1 MKKFKNQN
9 AITLIALVITIVV
22 LLILAGVALSLV
34 VGEDGITEK
43 AITASKTYDI
53 AGAKEQVD
61 TLVASYAGEF
71 YQEKYIS
78 GNAEATNMAE
88 FIAKQLENE
97 TKVGDYDITITGNTV
112 TVSKGDNKA
121 SGTITADG
129 IVNWDGWTQDGVNV
143 TKGGQTL
150 KVGTKVTGYEV
161 TVRIDGE
168 DTTVS
173 DWYIL
178 GAKGGQLLLTMNKS
192 IENVSLS
199 GQADYYEAGIN
210 KLNTAAGKYSDGNFA
225 TSVRTIDV
233 DDINRVTK
241 FDPESYGEGLYK
253 YGNEITY
260 FWDGSDKPYYSY
272 MDGES
277 EVGDNLYG
285 THNTFHWFDTKS
297 KTWKH
302 LDKDTSVNSD
312 SKKEI
317 TKLTQTYYGY
327 DRDILTDT
335 SAYDLLFA
343 HTAPGDGG
351 SYYPYWLGS
360 PYVRCNDFCV
370 DFGLRYV
377 GNGRVNGNNLAYS
390 NGCESTVSYGLRP
403 VVSLKSDIKTTEVN
417 DGVKIE

>member
-1 MKKFKNQN
+1 MKKFKNKN
-9 AITLIALVITIVV
+9 AITLIALVITILV

-34 VGEDGITEK
+34 VGENGITERAVK
-43 AITASKTYDI
+43 ASKTYDI

-143 TKGGQTL
+143 TKGEQTL

-161 TVRIDGE
+161 TVQIDGE

-241 FDPESYGEGLYK
+241 FDPESYGEGLSK

-260 FWDGSDKPYYSY
+260 FWDGSNKPYYSY

-277 EVGDNLYG
+277 EVGDNLYNI
-285 THNTFHWFDTKS
+285 HNTFHWFDTKS

-302 LDKDTSVNSD
+302 LDKDTSADSD
-312 SKKEI
+312 DKTEI
-317 TKLTQTYYGY
+317 TKLTQTYYWY

-343 HTAPGDGG
+343 HTAPSDGG

-360 PYVRCNDFCV
+360 PYVFCDGGCV
-370 DFGLRYV
+370 YFGLHFVEGGVV
-377 GNGRVNGNNLAYS
+377 GGSDLADSY
-390 NGCESTVSYGLRP
+390 GDERTRSYGLRP
-403 VVSLKSDIKTTEVN
+403 VVSLKSEVKVDSN
-417 DGVKIE
+417 GNITI